1 MPRVKKRPRTAAQIA
16 AEKRYTEA
24 HTRFVGLKLN
34 TTTDADLVE
43 ALENEPN
50 MQAFIKQC
58 IREHLAK

>member
-1 MPRVKKRPRTAAQIA
+1 MTETKKRPRTAAQIA

-24 HTRFVGLKLN
+24 HTRFIGLKLN
-34 TTTDADLVE
+34 TTTDADIVA

-58 IREHLAK
+58 IREHLNK

>member
-1 MPRVKKRPRTAAQIA
+1 MTETKKRPRTEAQIA
-16 AEKRYTEA
+16 SERKYAETKA
-24 HTRFVGLKLN
+24 RFVGLKLN
-34 TTTDADLVE
+34 ITTDADIVT